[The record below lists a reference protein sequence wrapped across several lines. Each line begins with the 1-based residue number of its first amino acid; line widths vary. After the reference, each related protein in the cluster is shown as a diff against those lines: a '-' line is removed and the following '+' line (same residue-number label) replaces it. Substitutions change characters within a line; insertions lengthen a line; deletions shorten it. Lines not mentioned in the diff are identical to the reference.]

1 MKWERKTINELCEIK
16 GGKRLPKN
24 HELIEVETNHPYIRA
39 RDIGNGIIDFSK
51 PVYLQ
56 ENTFNFISRYTVKA
70 DDIVLTIVGANIGD
84 VGLIPKHLDGAN
96 LTENAVKLT
105 SFNENCH
112 FKYLLYYFLLPGK
125 KKQLEQVAAGSA
137 QGKLGL
143 YKIKDI
149 EVPIPPLPTQRKIAS
164 ILSAYDDLIENN
176 LKRIKLLEEKAFLR
190 YKQIVREEKFLQ
202 KAFNEVADY
211 INGYPFK
218 PDDWKDDGLPIIK
231 IKELKAG
238 IQNDT
243 PRNDGENIPEKYFIE
258 NKDILFAWSAS
269 IGAYLWCSG
278 KSILNQHIF
287 NVKPFDKELHNW
299 LYFSLLEKIPDFI
312 NLSNGATMQHIKK
325 SALGMVYLPVPPKK
339 VYQEFQK
346 ETDPILNL
354 ILNLTKQN
362 TKLREARDILLP
374 KLMNG
379 QIEV

>member
-1 MKWERKTINELCEIK
+1 MKWEIKTINDLCEIK

-51 PVYLQ
+51 PVYL
-56 ENTFNFISRYTVKA
+56 EESTFNFISRYTVKA

-84 VGLIPKHLDGAN
+84 VGLIPKHLDSAN

-176 LKRIKLLEEKAFLR
+176 LKRIKLLEEKAQLH
-190 YKQIVREEKFLQ
+190 Y
-202 KAFNEVADY
+202 
-211 INGYPFK
+211 
-218 PDDWKDDGLPIIK
+218 
-231 IKELKAG
+231 KELIIANKC
-238 IQNDT
+238 D
-243 PRNDGENIPEKYFIE
+243 NISL
-258 NKDILFAWSAS
+258 KDIVFVEW
-269 IGAYLWCSG
+269 GDTNVT
-278 KSILNQHIF
+278 KS
-287 NVKPFDKELHNW
+287 
-299 LYFSLLEKIPDFI
+299 S
-312 NLSNGATMQHIKK
+312 
-325 SALGMVYLPVPPKK
+325 
-339 VYQEFQK
+339 
-346 ETDPILNL
+346 
-354 ILNLTKQN
+354 
-362 TKLREARDILLP
+362 
-374 KLMNG
+374 
-379 QIEV
+379 